1 MEGKSDDVKKLMKLM
16 FTMYV
21 GKIKSGSQA
30 DLNDNYALLLTTLEN
45 QEKIEPE
52 NKETYDK
59 MRQVIN
65 SFHNLVTK
73 PDIVDEIRETGIKEE
88 DFVRKYKEEIFGEP
102 KRKYDMNDLYRDD
115 LISRYKND
123 KRKEYITPHSK
134 PLELKYKDRRNKT
147 VKLSNVAELQYTG
160 WNGAKAN
167 LSMYKVQREQ
177 ESGEF
182 TENYVYSNIM
192 IANMDEPEYRN
203 AVLDEL
209 LSENNI
215 SLSNVGGY
223 VGEIA
228 YEPKSGEDDKLFTE
242 NQKGGRY
249 TYRVS
254 KNYVLA
260 YEDEEVT
267 AAINE
272 PARSI
277 DTKNNVVPFKKVDE
291 MER

>member
-21 GKIKSGSQA
+21 GKIKSGSQT

-73 PDIVDEIRETGIKEE
+73 PDIVDEIKETGIKEE

-123 KRKEYITPHSK
+123 KR
-134 PLELKYKDRRNKT
+134 R
-147 VKLSNVAELQYTG
+147 
-160 WNGAKAN
+160 
-167 LSMYKVQREQ
+167 
-177 ESGEF
+177 
-182 TENYVYSNIM
+182 
-192 IANMDEPEYRN
+192 
-203 AVLDEL
+203 
-209 LSENNI
+209 I
-215 SLSNVGGY
+215 S
-223 VGEIA
+223 
-228 YEPKSGEDDKLFTE
+228 KLFGIFPM
-242 NQKGGRY
+242 KIDVLLFY
-249 TYRVS
+249 TY
-254 KNYVLA
+254 NL
-260 YEDEEVT
+260 
-267 AAINE
+267 
-272 PARSI
+272 
-277 DTKNNVVPFKKVDE
+277 FQ
-291 MER
+291 